1 MIKKEMIFG
10 FYIVL
15 TIILALLG
23 YIFAK
28 SHKYEYALFGTLLG
42 ILSSLLLWHFWGS
55 KNTY

>member
-1 MIKKEMIFG
+1 MVFG
-10 FYIVL
+10 FYIIL

-28 SHKYEYALFGTLLG
+28 SHKYEYALFGSLLG
-42 ILSSLLLWHFWGS
+42 IIASLLLWHFWGS